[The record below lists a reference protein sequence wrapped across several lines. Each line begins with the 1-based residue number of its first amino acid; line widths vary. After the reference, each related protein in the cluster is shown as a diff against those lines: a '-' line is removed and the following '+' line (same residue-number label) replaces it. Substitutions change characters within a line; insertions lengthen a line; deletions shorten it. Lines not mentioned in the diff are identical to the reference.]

1 MTNAIQVP
9 EEGIMENRIDKILS
23 EYREADITGRLHMYL
38 DHRDLRS
45 HFMEIDR
52 TEMPRSLLAPKM
64 DFQLPGPCRSIFR
77 RLASAVNYLISLI
90 GIGSDRAKNLKLKIN

>member
-1 MTNAIQVP
+1 
-9 EEGIMENRIDKILS
+9 MENRIDKILS

-52 TEMPRSLLAPKM
+52 TEMPQSLLAPKM
-64 DFQLPGPCRSIFR
+64 GFQLPGPCRSIFR